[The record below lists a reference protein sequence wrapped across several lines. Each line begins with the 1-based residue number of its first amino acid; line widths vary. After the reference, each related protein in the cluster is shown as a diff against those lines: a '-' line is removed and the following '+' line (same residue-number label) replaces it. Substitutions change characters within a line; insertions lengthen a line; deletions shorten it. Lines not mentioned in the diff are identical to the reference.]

1 MFILK
6 KRSWYFL
13 TDWSCVPSSR
23 NPFVRSSQSNS
34 SKTTQQQTCQ
44 EKYLQRKTIHAESHN
59 TKCIQMRNITNNTLQ
74 HSSMN
79 SRCLY
84 ANGPYD
90 LADTRVYLRK
100 ERHVWM
106 LRSVKLPFFF
116 NYFGNS
122 TVQGREKKTEQGGDQ
137 AAAKSMARNLL
148 STVDTGDSHSKVVNS
163 KLYSIWKCQL
173 EYSWVW
179 RFTETC
185 L

>member
-90 LADTRVYLRK
+90 LADTRAPCSVFFSLPWTVEFPKLLKKKGNFTLLNIHTCRSFLRYT
-100 ERHVWM
+100 RVSA
-106 LRSVKLPFFF
+106 RS
-116 NYFGNS
+116 
-122 TVQGREKKTEQGGDQ
+122 
-137 AAAKSMARNLL
+137 
-148 STVDTGDSHSKVVNS
+148 
-163 KLYSIWKCQL
+163 
-173 EYSWVW
+173 
-179 RFTETC
+179 
-185 L
+185 